1 MGFLYEELETARKYA
16 AFSLPD
22 MISPNLNAAFE
33 MRPYQERAFENFAF
47 WFEDTKNPR
56 PRPSQVL
63 FHMATGSGKTLIMAG
78 LMLYLYKKGY
88 RDFLFFVN
96 LSNIVQKTKENFL
109 NAKSRKFLFAKEI
122 NIGGEVVPVKEVEN
136 FQDSDPKAINICFTT
151 TQGLHSDIHNTKENA
166 VTIEDFAER
175 KVVLISDEAHHLNA
189 DTRKAN
195 KEEEESSRS
204 WEETVTKIFQQNA
217 ENILLEFTATCD
229 TKNAD
234 IKAKYLDKIIFDYQL
249 SEFRKDRYSKEI
261 MTLRTDVSVMD
272 RALLALVMN
281 QYRLK
286 VFQHHRIY
294 IKPVVLFKART
305 IADSKAFMDEFLS
318 RVAKLTAKDIE
329 RLSRLVDNSTLKAA
343 FKYFKDCGLSAADL
357 AQELMLDF
365 AKEHCI
371 SANDDKEASE
381 RQIALNSLEDADN
394 PYRAV
399 FEVKKLDEGWDVLNL
414 FDIVRLYETRQS
426 GGKSI
431 SPTTIAEAQLI
442 GRGSRYCPF
451 VVKSGQDKFRRKYD
465 NDGSNPLRICE
476 ELYYHCQIDP
486 KYIAELKSALRQI
499 GAESD
504 PERCEY
510 RLKEIF
516 RKDELYKS
524 GIVFVNE
531 QKEKS
536 RKGVTGVPQYVKDAT
551 IEYKTNLGSSRE
563 SAVMEDSGTKED
575 IRSVKPVVT
584 TIAEIAKRN
593 YAFVWRAMCKH
604 PALRFDNLKGHFPE
618 LESSRQFIESGDYA
632 GAIRISII
640 APEITPE
647 VMCAAAEKAMR
658 EISVAVES
666 IEKEYEG
673 TKEFKGRKIKD
684 VITDKT
690 CLYADPETATEGLG
704 VSQNKS
710 ARWAIDLTKE
720 DWFAYED
727 NFGTTEE
734 KNFVQHFKGL
744 VERLKKS
751 FAKIWLV
758 RNERQLC
765 IYSFKDGRRF
775 EPDYILFLKRKKNSR
790 KTEQIQVFVE
800 PKGGHLIDADGWKE
814 DFLLE
819 LAKEGKPVF
828 DIADTTSYKIVGC
841 HFYNESDA
849 ARKKKID
856 DSILGLCGGGATSS
870 RQDQGAVRQEVPE
883 RLRFV
888 KWLPLYSLKAAC
900 GKFGEDEMVEPEGWV
915 EVSGVR
921 RRNEN
926 LFAVHAEG
934 NSMEPKIKDGEIC
947 VFERREG
954 TCDNNEIVLVE
965 HAAEIGDDMFG
976 SYVIKK
982 FVGVKGRG
990 GRGYSSI
997 RLVPV
1002 NEDHDEVKL
1011 VNNGRNVRKYYIV
1024 GVWRSEVKVKTRA

>member
-1 MGFLYEELETARKYA
+1 MGFLYEDLETARKYA
-16 AFSLPD
+16 AFSLPE
-22 MISPNLNAAFE
+22 MIKTNLNPTFE

-47 WFEDTKNPR
+47 WFEDTKNLR

-109 NAKSRKFLFAKEI
+109 NAKSGKFLFAKEI
-122 NIGGEVVPVKEVEN
+122 NIGGEVILVREVGN

-151 TQGLHSDIHNTKENA
+151 TQGLHSDIHSTKENA

-195 KEEEESSRS
+195 KEEEESSHS
-204 WEETVTKIFQQNA
+204 WEETVTRIFQQNA
-217 ENILLEFTATCD
+217 ENVLLEFTATCD

-234 IKAKYLDKIIFDYQL
+234 IKAKYLDKIIFNYQL

-261 MTLRTDVSVMD
+261 MTLRTDVDVID
-272 RALLALVMN
+272 RMLLALVMS

-294 IKPVVLFKART
+294 INPVVLFKART
-305 IADSKAFMDEFLS
+305 IAESKEYMDKFVS
-318 RVAKLTAKDIE
+318 RVAKLTARDIE
-329 RLSRLVDNSTLKAA
+329 RLSGLVDNETLKSS

-357 AQELMLDF
+357 AEELKVDF

-371 SANDDKEASE
+371 SVNDDKEASE

-394 PYRAV
+394 PYRAI

-451 VVKSGQDKFRRKYD
+451 AVNAGQEKFQRKYD
-465 NDGSNPLRICE
+465 NDGTNPLRICE
-476 ELYYHCQIDP
+476 ELYYHCQRDP
-486 KYIAELKSALRQI
+486 KYITELKKALQQI
-499 GAESD
+499 GAECD
-504 PERCEY
+504 PIRCDY
-510 RLKEIF
+510 KLKEIF
-516 RKDELYKS
+516 KKDEFYES
-524 GIVFVNE
+524 GLVFVNE

-536 RKGVTGVPQYVKDAT
+536 RKSAMGIPQNVKDAV
-551 IEYKTNLGSSRE
+551 IEYKTNLGSSSE
-563 SAVMEDSGTKED
+563 SAILDDAAQNEN
-575 IRSVKPVVT
+575 IRSFKPVEM

-593 YAFVWRAMCKH
+593 YAFVWRAMCKF
-604 PALRFDNLKGHFPE
+604 PALRFDNLKRHFPS
-618 LESSRQFIESGDYA
+618 LETSRQFIESGDYA
-632 GAIRISII
+632 GAIWISII

-647 VMCAAAEKAMR
+647 VMCAASERAMQ
-658 EISVAVES
+658 EVAAAVES
-666 IEKEYEG
+666 VEKEYEG
-673 TKEFKGRKIKD
+673 TKEFKGHKLKEI
-684 VITDKT
+684 ITDKT
-690 CLYADPETATEGLG
+690 CLYADPETATDGLG
-704 VSQNKS
+704 VSQNNS
-710 ARWAIDLTKE
+710 TRWAIDLTKE

-734 KNFVQHFKGL
+734 KNFVLHFKGL
-744 VERLKKS
+744 VDRLKKS

-765 IYSFKDGRRF
+765 IYSFKDGKRF
-775 EPDYILFLKRKKNSR
+775 EPDYILFLKRKKNSK

-800 PKGGHLIDADGWKE
+800 PKGEGYIATDKWKE
-814 DFLLE
+814 DFLQE
-819 LAKEGKPVF
+819 LSKEGRPVF
-828 DIADTTSYKIVGC
+828 DIADSTEYKIVGC
-841 HFYNESDA
+841 HFYNEADA
-849 ARKKKID
+849 TRKKNVD
-856 DSILGLCGGGATSS
+856 ASILGLCGTGTAPSLL
-870 RQDQGAVRQEVPE
+870 DQGNIRCDVAE
-883 RLRFV
+883 RLRFL
-888 KWLPLYSLKAAC
+888 KWLPLYSLRAAC
-900 GKFGEDEMVEPEGWV
+900 GKFGEEELVEPQGWV
-915 EVSGVR
+915 EVFGVR

-926 LFAVHAEG
+926 LFAVQAEG
-934 NSMEPKIKDGEIC
+934 DSMEPKIKDGEIC

-954 TCDNNEIVLVE
+954 TCDNNDIVLVE
-965 HAAEIGDDMFG
+965 HASNKGDDMFG

-982 FVGVKGRG
+982 FVGKKSSG
-990 GRGYSSI
+990 GGYTSV

-1011 VNNGRNVRKYYIV
+1011 VNNGHNVRKYRIV
-1024 GVWRSEVKVKTRA
+1024 GVWRSEIKVKG